1 MTHEELIQRFSH
13 TPVRQGRAVFSMLFI
28 LTNRLQTLFDSRI
41 PDVTLKQFMLLSILH
56 QAGTPQTLTELGV
69 LLGCS
74 RQNVK
79 KLAEILQR
87 KGFVAVIRHP
97 RDPRAV
103 ALETTERTDRFFG
116 EDFRKYQEELQALFS
131 VYTADELA
139 TLFRLLS
146 RMFEGIDCLAA
157 QGRGETVKG
166 ESEV

>member
-1 MTHEELIQRFSH
+1 MTHEELIQRFSD

-79 KLAEILQR
+79 KLADILQR
-87 KGFVAVIRHP
+87 KGFVAVIPHP

-103 ALETTERTDRFFG
+103 ALERSEEHTS
-116 EDFRKYQEELQALFS
+116 ELQS
-131 VYTADELA
+131 P
-139 TLFRLLS
+139 R
-146 RMFEGIDCLAA
+146 
-157 QGRGETVKG
+157 
-166 ESEV
+166 